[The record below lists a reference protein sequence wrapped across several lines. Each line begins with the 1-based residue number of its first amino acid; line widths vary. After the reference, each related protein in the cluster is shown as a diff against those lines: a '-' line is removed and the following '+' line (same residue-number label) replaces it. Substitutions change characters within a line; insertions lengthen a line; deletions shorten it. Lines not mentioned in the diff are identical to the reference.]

1 MFQISIKIAFSF
13 SNGCL
18 KKKFVR
24 DRGSNADEIHI
35 LKLEIYKEKVN
46 LSQNLSIP
54 DLVVSLD
61 I

>member
-1 MFQISIKIAFSF
+1 MAVS
-13 SNGCL
+13 

-35 LKLEIYKEKVN
+35 LKLEIYREKVN

-54 DLVVSLD
+54 DLIVSLD
-61 I
+61 IWGICSWILR